1 MSMTI
6 TQAAEYWRV
15 SITTVRRW
23 VKEGRL
29 NSRLVSG
36 PMGRY
41 YEIITVPSARP
52 HDYTPLGYLARAPA
66 IPDQSPISFEPEIGP
81 EFDVVEP
88 TTPAPEPEFSPEPS
102 PAPAATETKKPRA
115 RAKKEATSVTSPK
128 PPPASKSSE
137 PRTRAEQ
144 VDVPLT
150 PEMYQEV
157 VAQLAPTSPESSPTK
172 PKRTRKYIDIGD

>member
-29 NSRLVSG
+29 NSRLVTG

-52 HDYTPLGYLARAPA
+52 HDYTPLGYLARAPMV
-66 IPDQSPISFEPEIGP
+66 PDQSPISFEPEIGP

-88 TTPAPEPEFSPEPS
+88 TTPAPAPEPS
-102 PAPAATETKKPRA
+102 PAPAVTEAKKPRA
-115 RAKKEATSVTSPK
+115 RRTPKAPAKKEATPVVEPE
-128 PPPASKSSE
+128 PP
-137 PRTRAEQ
+137 
-144 VDVPLT
+144 VLDVPLT

-157 VAQLAPTSPESSPTK
+157 VAQLAPQSPEISPTK

>member
-29 NSRLVSG
+29 NSRLVTG

-52 HDYTPLGYLARAPA
+52 HDYTPLGYLARAST
-66 IPDQSPISFEPEIGP
+66 IPDSIGP

-88 TTPAPEPEFSPEPS
+88 TPPTPAPEPELSPEPS
-102 PAPAATETKKPRA
+102 PAPVATEAKKPRA
-115 RAKKEATSVTSPK
+115 RRTTKAPAKKEATPVVEPE
-128 PPPASKSSE
+128 PP
-137 PRTRAEQ
+137 
-144 VDVPLT
+144 VLDVPLT

-157 VAQLAPTSPESSPTK
+157 VAELTLTPPPEISPAK
-172 PKRTRKYIDIGD
+172 PRRTRKFISVDIGD

>member
-29 NSRLVSG
+29 NSRLVTG

-52 HDYTPLGYLARAPA
+52 HDYTPMGYLARAST
-66 IPDQSPISFEPEIGP
+66 IPDSIGP

-88 TTPAPEPEFSPEPS
+88 AAPELSPEPAPAPERSPEP
-102 PAPAATETKKPRA
+102 AAAARKPRSPRVPRA
-115 RAKKEATSVTSPK
+115 PKTPAKKEATPVSVPESP
-128 PPPASKSSE
+128 
-137 PRTRAEQ
+137 
-144 VDVPLT
+144 VLDVPLT

-157 VAQLAPTSPESSPTK
+157 VAELTLTPSPEISPAK
-172 PKRTRKYIDIGD
+172 PRRTRKFISVDIGD